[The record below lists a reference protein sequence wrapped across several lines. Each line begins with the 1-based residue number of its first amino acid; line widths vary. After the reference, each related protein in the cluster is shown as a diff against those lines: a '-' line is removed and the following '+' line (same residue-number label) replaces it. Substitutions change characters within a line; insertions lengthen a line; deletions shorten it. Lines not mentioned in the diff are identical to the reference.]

1 MLIYAGIDEAGY
13 GPMLGPLGVGC
24 SVFAIDD
31 HEPCQGKV
39 DLWKQLARVVCR
51 KKSDRKHRIAIDDSK
66 HLKGAS
72 KGKTHP
78 LKHLERGVLAFLAA
92 SKNDPRDLPDTDVDL
107 FELFDVRLPEA
118 PWYDSVT
125 ELPVANDLDQLRIA
139 TSRLCR
145 TMREQQVQCS
155 WMGVEVVDAGPFNR
169 QVDLM
174 GNKAS
179 VTFGA
184 VMTHVDRIWGRWPAE
199 HPRVIVDR
207 QGGRTHYRE
216 PLQMAFPEAHIR
228 IVAEEEAISRYRLD
242 REGSRLTI
250 SFLKEAEINHL
261 PVALASMIAKYI
273 RELAMIRMNR
283 HFQAQMPELRPTAG
297 YVQDARRYLVE
308 IEPII
313 RSCEIDR
320 RDLVRNC

>member
-13 GPMLGPLGVGC
+13 GPMLGPLCVGC
-24 SVFAIDD
+24 ATFCIDEHD
-31 HEPCQGKV
+31 PGHGKV
-39 DLWKQLARVVCR
+39 DLWKHLSRAVCR
-51 KKSDRKHRIAIDDSK
+51 KKTDRKHRIAVDDSK

-78 LKHLERGVLAFLAA
+78 LKHLERGVLSFLAA
-92 SKNDPRDLPDTDVDL
+92 SENNPHDLPATDVDL
-107 FELFDVRLPEA
+107 FDLIDTRLPKA

-139 TSRLCR
+139 TSRLQR
-145 TMREQQVQCS
+145 IMREQQVHCCL
-155 WMGVEVVDAGPFNR
+155 MGVEVIDAGPFNQ

-174 GNKAS
+174 GNKAN
-179 VTFGA
+179 VNFGA
-184 VMTHVDRIWGRWPAE
+184 VMKHVDRIWGRWPQE
-199 HPRVIVDR
+199 HPRVIVDQ

-242 REGSRLTI
+242 RGGSQLTI
-250 SFLKEAEINHL
+250 SFLKEAEIKHL

-283 HFQAQMPELRPTAG
+283 HFQAQMPELKPTAG

-320 RDLVRNC
+320 RALVRNC